1 MTMQFSAD
9 AAPFIAT
16 SRDILFR
23 QGIKL
28 TIGSDFDEYS
38 DIVANERPM
47 QKLGAPFDPEL
58 HDLNESN
65 AFWLIGRSEDGTLIH
80 TQASKMVR
88 LTDRPL
94 SGYLLRQFRSYPPP
108 LKGVDLRT
116 SRFRATP
123 GTHRIEG
130 ISAYHGEFW
139 VAPERGKYR
148 GVGLAPVFGRT
159 GMLEMMRRWD
169 PDWIYGFI
177 LNVVAYKGFGARIGY
192 LHLEPSVLKWVVD
205 GRDEPI
211 DTFLAYNSREDLQY
225 LLDLPLN
232 DVLPEAA

>member
-16 SRDILFR
+16 SRDILFS
-23 QGIKL
+23 QGIDL
-28 TIGSDFDEYS
+28 TFGTDFEEYKE
-38 DIVANERPM
+38 IVADERPM
-47 QKLGAPFDPEL
+47 QKLGAPFDPEINE
-58 HDLNESN
+58 LNKNN
-65 AFWLIGRSEDGTLIH
+65 AFWVIGRSEDGALIH
-80 TQASKMVR
+80 TQASKRIR
-88 LTDRPL
+88 LSGRPL
-94 SGYLLRQFRSYPPP
+94 SSYMMRQFRAFPPP
-108 LKGVDLRT
+108 LPGVNLTT

-123 GTHRIEG
+123 GTHRIAG
-130 ISAYHGEFW
+130 TAAYHGEFW
-139 VAPERGKYR
+139 VAPERGRYR

-205 GRDEPI
+205 GRTAPI
-211 DTFLAYNSREDLQY
+211 DTFRAYNSREDLQY
-225 LLDLPLN
+225 LLDIPLD
-232 DVLPEAA
+232 DVVPEAA

>member
-16 SRDILFR
+16 SRNILFS
-23 QGIKL
+23 QGIEL

-38 DIVANERPM
+38 AIVAEERPA
-47 QKLGAPFDPEL
+47 QKLGAPFDPTI
-58 HDLNESN
+58 HGLNKSN

-80 TQASKMVR
+80 TQAAKRIR
-88 LTDRPL
+88 LSGRPL
-94 SGYLLRQFRSYPPP
+94 SSYLLRQFRAFPPP
-108 LKGVDLRT
+108 LPGVNLNT

-123 GTHRIEG
+123 GTHRIAG
-130 ISAYHGEFW
+130 TAAYHGEFW

-148 GVGLAPVFGRT
+148 GVGLAPVFGRS
-159 GMLEMMRRWD
+159 GMYEMMQRWD

-177 LNVVAYKGFGARIGY
+177 LNVVAYKGFAARIGY

-205 GRDEPI
+205 GRDAPI

-225 LLDLPLN
+225 LLDIPLG
-232 DVLPEAA
+232 DVVAEAA

>member
-1 MTMQFSAD
+1 MTIQFSGN

-16 SRDILFR
+16 SRDILVA

-28 TIGSDFDEYS
+28 TIGTDFEEYR
-38 DIVANERPM
+38 DIVAEERPM
-47 QKLGAPFDPEL
+47 QKLGAPFDPSL
-58 HDLNESN
+58 HSLTSAN

-80 TQASKMVR
+80 TQAAKRIR
-88 LTDRPL
+88 LSGRPL
-94 SGYLLRQFRSYPPP
+94 SSYLLRQFRAFPPP
-108 LKGVDLRT
+108 LKGVDQRR

-130 ISAYHGEFW
+130 TVAYHGEFW

-148 GVGLAPVFGRT
+148 GVGLAPVLGRT
-159 GMLEMMRRWD
+159 GMLEMMQKWD

-177 LNVVAYKGFGARIGY
+177 LNVVAFKGFAARIGY

-205 GRDEPI
+205 GRDAPI
-211 DTFLAYNSREDLQY
+211 DTFLAYNSREDLEY
-225 LLDLPLN
+225 LLDIPLN

>member
-1 MTMQFSAD
+1 MTIQFSGN

-16 SRDILFR
+16 SRDILVA

-28 TIGSDFDEYS
+28 TIGTDFEEYR
-38 DIVANERPM
+38 DIVAEERPM
-47 QKLGAPFDPEL
+47 QKLGAPFDPSQHSL
-58 HDLNESN
+58 TSAN

-80 TQASKMVR
+80 TQAAKRIR
-88 LTDRPL
+88 LSGRPL
-94 SGYLLRQFRSYPPP
+94 SSYLLRQFRAFPPP
-108 LKGVDLRT
+108 LKGVDQRR

-130 ISAYHGEFW
+130 TVAYHGEFW

-148 GVGLAPVFGRT
+148 GVGLAPVLGRT
-159 GMLEMMRRWD
+159 GMLEMMQKWD

-177 LNVVAYKGFGARIGY
+177 LNVVAFKGFAARIGY

-205 GRDEPI
+205 GRDAPI
-211 DTFLAYNSREDLQY
+211 DTFLAYNSREDLEY
-225 LLDLPLN
+225 LLDIPLN